1 MMMMMIMISIS
12 DELPPRD
19 SFSGEW
25 LAGTPYVTSLEGD
38 DVNMSCIFRGRCV
51 CDYSFLKPELF

>member
-1 MMMMMIMISIS
+1 MIIVMMMMISIS

-19 SFSGEW
+19 SVSGEW
-25 LAGTPYVTSLEGD
+25 LAGTPYVTSMEGD

-51 CDYSFLKPELF
+51 FNFSF